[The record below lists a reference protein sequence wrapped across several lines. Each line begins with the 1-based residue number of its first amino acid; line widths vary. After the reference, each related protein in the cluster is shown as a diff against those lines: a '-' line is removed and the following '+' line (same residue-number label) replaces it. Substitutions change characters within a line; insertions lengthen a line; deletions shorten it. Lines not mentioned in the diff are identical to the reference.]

1 MILLITKAQA
11 MAFLQIAVG
20 VSDTEYEKFIEQA
33 QDFDLKELV
42 CEEFYHDLLKNK
54 TQENYAKLI
63 TGGEYEYNENTYSFK
78 GLAGVLAFFSYARF
92 QLESPA
98 VSTSFGM
105 QFKTTPNS
113 QPVPLEER
121 RNTYYQK
128 KSQANKLMEDV
139 VKYIER
145 NIELFPKY
153 NCQNKCGSSSTGGF
167 STKVIQ

>member
-1 MILLITKAQA
+1 MVLLITKAQA

-20 VSDTEYEKFIEQA
+20 VADNEYEKFIEQA

-42 CEEFYHDLLKNK
+42 CEEFFYDLLKNK
-54 TQENYAKLI
+54 AEPNYVKLI
-63 TGGEYEYNENTYSFK
+63 DGGEYEYNGNNYSFK
-78 GLAGVLAFFSYARF
+78 GLAGVLSFFSYARF

-113 QPVPLEER
+113 TPVPLEER

-139 VKYIER
+139 VKFIER
-145 NIELFPKY
+145 NITDYPLWDSC
-153 NCQNKCGSSSTGGF
+153 NSGCSTKTF
-167 STKVIQ
+167 SGKTKVIK